1 MFKMNISLKR
11 MVSVFLFIIF
21 TFVLSSCSNE
31 IKSFNLIFDEYMY
44 TTTFIDINIE
54 QDRVEEI
61 TENIS
66 KIYSKYN
73 DLTTKYQPLDENSP
87 FINNIFSINLNF
99 GKKIE
104 IDKEL
109 YDLLLYCK
117 EIENKT
123 DGYFNIK
130 MGDIIEIWKNLIQE
144 SEAELRIGDNIFV
157 YQYLDTII
165 MKRFKIN
172 SVNNETI
179 SLENGDAV
187 ESYQKNDLVFFKEI
201 SSIEYQE
208 NVDRVNEINIENS
221 SYVLEINGHHEKTY
235 YITTQGQRFSFDIDA
250 ISKGYA
256 NKIVEMY
263 LRENGIL
270 NFSINSGNSSISL
283 GENINRPEE
292 NNQFIVSIKNPFN
305 YGSNKT
311 ISGTFKI
318 KNNNIST
325 TGNYEQFRYFNGKKI
340 SHIIS
345 PINYLPVDFY
355 GSITVIGEDS
365 SLIDALSTAFY
376 SMPPEKLEYFLTQE
390 DHGFQI
396 EVIIVNNDGMVDT
409 FLTKTNFEEFNSW
422 KTIKN

>member
-221 SYVLEINGHHEKTY
+221 SYVLETNGYHDKTY

-409 FLTKTNFEEFNSW
+409 FLTKTNFEEFNS
-422 KTIKN
+422 

>member
-11 MVSVFLFIIF
+11 MVSLFLLIIF

-130 MGDIIEIWKNLIQE
+130 MGDIIEIWKDLIQE

-221 SYVLEINGHHEKTY
+221 SYVLETNGYHDKTY

-409 FLTKTNFEEFNSW
+409 FLTKTNFEEFNS
-422 KTIKN
+422 

>member
-11 MVSVFLFIIF
+11 MVSLFLFIIF

-221 SYVLEINGHHEKTY
+221 SYVLESNGYHDKTY

>member
-11 MVSVFLFIIF
+11 MVSLFLLIIF

-221 SYVLEINGHHEKTY
+221 SYVLETNGYHDKTY

-409 FLTKTNFEEFNSW
+409 FLTKTNFEEFNS
-422 KTIKN
+422 

>member
-11 MVSVFLFIIF
+11 MVSLFLFIIF

-409 FLTKTNFEEFNSW
+409 FLTKTNFEEFNS
-422 KTIKN
+422 

>member
-1 MFKMNISLKR
+1 MFKMKTCLKR
-11 MVSVFLFIIF
+11 TIRLFLFIIF
-21 TFVLSSCSNE
+21 IFVLSSCSNE

-123 DGYFNIK
+123 DGYFNIR

-187 ESYQKNDLVFFKEI
+187 ESYQKKDLVFFKEI

-221 SYVLEINGHHEKTY
+221 SYVLETNGYHDKTY

-305 YGSNKT
+305 YRSNKT

>member
-1 MFKMNISLKR
+1 MFKMNIGLKR
-11 MVSVFLFIIF
+11 MVSLFLFIIF

-221 SYVLEINGHHEKTY
+221 SYVLETNGYHDKTY

>member
-1 MFKMNISLKR
+1 MNISLKR

-221 SYVLEINGHHEKTY
+221 SYVLETNGYHDKTY

-263 LRENGIL
+263 LRENGVL

-409 FLTKTNFEEFNSW
+409 FLTKTNFEEFNS
-422 KTIKN
+422 

>member
-221 SYVLEINGHHEKTY
+221 SYVLETNGYHDKTY

>member
-221 SYVLEINGHHEKTY
+221 SYVLETNGYHDKTY

-263 LRENGIL
+263 LRGNGIL

>member
-11 MVSVFLFIIF
+11 MVSLFLLIIF

-130 MGDIIEIWKNLIQE
+130 MGDIIEIWKDLIQE

-221 SYVLEINGHHEKTY
+221 SYVLETNGYHDKTY

>member
-11 MVSVFLFIIF
+11 MVSLFLLIIF

-130 MGDIIEIWKNLIQE
+130 MGDIIEIWKDLIQE

-179 SLENGDAV
+179 SLENGDAI

-221 SYVLEINGHHEKTY
+221 SYVLETNGYHDKTY

-409 FLTKTNFEEFNSW
+409 FLTKTNFEEFNS
-422 KTIKN
+422 

>member
-1 MFKMNISLKR
+1 
-11 MVSVFLFIIF
+11 
-21 TFVLSSCSNE
+21 
-31 IKSFNLIFDEYMY
+31 MY

-130 MGDIIEIWKNLIQE
+130 MGDVIEIWKNLIQE
-144 SEAELRIGDNIFV
+144 SEAEIRIGDNIFV
-157 YQYLDTII
+157 YQYLDTTI
-165 MKRFKIN
+165 MKTFKIN

-179 SLENGDAV
+179 SLENGDVV

-208 NVDRVNEINIENS
+208 NVERVNEINIENS
-221 SYVLEINGHHEKTY
+221 SYVLESNGYHDKTY

-305 YGSNKT
+305 YRSNKT

-340 SHIIS
+340 THIIS

-376 SMPPEKLEYFLTQE
+376 SMPPAKLEYFLTQE
-390 DHGFQI
+390 NHGFQI

-409 FLTKTNFEEFNSW
+409 FLTKTNFEEFNS
-422 KTIKN
+422 

>member
-11 MVSVFLFIIF
+11 MVSLFLFIIF

-221 SYVLEINGHHEKTY
+221 SYVLETNGYHDKTY

>member
-11 MVSVFLFIIF
+11 MVSLFLFIIF

-123 DGYFNIK
+123 DGYFNIR

-187 ESYQKNDLVFFKEI
+187 ESYQKKDLVFFKEI

-221 SYVLEINGHHEKTY
+221 SYVLETNGYHDKTY

-305 YGSNKT
+305 YGSKKT

-355 GSITVIGEDS
+355 GSITVIGKDS

-396 EVIIVNNDGMVDT
+396 EVIIVNNNGMVDT

>member
-1 MFKMNISLKR
+1 MFKMNIGLKR
-11 MVSVFLFIIF
+11 MVSLFLFIIF

-221 SYVLEINGHHEKTY
+221 SYVLESNGYHDKTY

>member
-11 MVSVFLFIIF
+11 MVSLFLLIIF

-123 DGYFNIK
+123 DGYFNIR

-187 ESYQKNDLVFFKEI
+187 ESYQKKDLVFFKEI

-221 SYVLEINGHHEKTY
+221 SYVLETNGYHDKTY

-305 YGSNKT
+305 YRSNKT

-318 KNNNIST
+318 KNSNIST
-325 TGNYEQFRYFNGKKI
+325 TGNYEQFRYFNGKRI

-409 FLTKTNFEEFNSW
+409 FLTKTNFEEFNS
-422 KTIKN
+422 

>member
-1 MFKMNISLKR
+1 MFKMNIGLKR
-11 MVSVFLFIIF
+11 MVSLFLFIIF

-221 SYVLEINGHHEKTY
+221 SYVLESNGYHDKTY

-409 FLTKTNFEEFNSW
+409 FLTKTNFEEFNS
-422 KTIKN
+422 

>member
-11 MVSVFLFIIF
+11 MVSLFLLIIF

-165 MKRFKIN
+165 MKTFKIN

-221 SYVLEINGHHEKTY
+221 SYVLETNGYHDKTY

-305 YGSNKT
+305 YRSNKT

>member
-11 MVSVFLFIIF
+11 MVSLFLFIIF

-221 SYVLEINGHHEKTY
+221 SYVLETNGHHEKTY

>member
-1 MFKMNISLKR
+1 
-11 MVSVFLFIIF
+11 
-21 TFVLSSCSNE
+21 
-31 IKSFNLIFDEYMY
+31 MY

-208 NVDRVNEINIENS
+208 NVDRVNEINIDNS
-221 SYVLEINGHHEKTY
+221 SYVLESNGYHDKTY

-409 FLTKTNFEEFNSW
+409 FLTKTNFEEFNS
-422 KTIKN
+422 